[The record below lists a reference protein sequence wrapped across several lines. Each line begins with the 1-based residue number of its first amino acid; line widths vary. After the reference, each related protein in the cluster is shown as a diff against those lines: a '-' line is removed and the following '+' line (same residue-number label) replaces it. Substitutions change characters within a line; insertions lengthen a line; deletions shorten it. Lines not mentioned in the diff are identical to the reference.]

1 MSRFTFICEDEP
13 MPFMEGSSSKKT
25 VEFECDNING
35 VLYEFELFLKG
46 CGYNLNNSMV
56 EITTTY
62 KDDEIYVPPKSFA
75 DPDCGR

>member
-1 MSRFTFICEDEP
+1 MSKFTFICEDDP
-13 MPFMEGSSSKKT
+13 MPFMEGTSSRKT

-56 EITTTY
+56 EITTTLQ
-62 KDDEIYVPPKSFA
+62 DEEPSVSPDFFA
-75 DPDCGR
+75 DRECGK

>member
-1 MSRFTFICEDEP
+1 MSKFTFICEDEP
-13 MPFMEGSSSKKT
+13 MPFMEGTSSKKT

-56 EITTTY
+56 EITSTNNEE
-62 KDDEIYVPPKSFA
+62 DMWPPPGFA
-75 DPDCGR
+75 DTDCGK